1 MTDDN
6 PKLYDLSRRKML
18 AGLGAVG
25 LASVGAGL
33 GTSAYFSDTES
44 FSNNS
49 LTAGTLDMSVTAD
62 VVAANQYWVDQGG
75 LDISVVADSQEPVFG
90 LQVDDIKPGDWA
102 IICFEISVGDNPGY
116 VQVATEKFAE
126 TGGLNP
132 EPEQDAEGDS
142 ANSADLG
149 EYLLATVW
157 QSYDDTSGDKAGL
170 SVLDPVFNNAGN
182 SLSVSYGEPDIGGV
196 VATDQHHTTA
206 READGV
212 LSGGYI
218 VKDDTGAPMMVG
230 SDADGSDPEVADTYE
245 FCLLLELPYEV
256 GNEIQGDGISFDL
269 VFETE
274 QVRNNDTPF
283 ANQTNSTSG
292 N

>member
-33 GTSAYFSDTES
+33 GTSAYFSDSES
-44 FSNNS
+44 FVGNS

-62 VVAANQYWVDQGG
+62 VVAANDYWVDQGG
-75 LDISVVADSQEPVFG
+75 LDISVVADSEDPVVG

-102 IICFEISVGDNPGY
+102 IICFEISVGTNPGY
-116 VQVATEKFAE
+116 VQVATENFAQS
-126 TGGLNP
+126 GGVNP
-132 EPEQDAEGDS
+132 EPEQAEEGD
-142 ANSADLG
+142 ANNDADLG
-149 EYLLATVW
+149 NALLTTVW
-157 QSYDDTSGDKAGL
+157 QSYDDSGDRAGL
-170 SVLDPVFNNAGN
+170 STLDPVFNNA
-182 SLSVSYGEPDIGGV
+182 SDLLTIDYADPDEDGV
-196 VATDQHHTTA
+196 AGPDAHYTNAV
-206 READGV
+206 EADGV
-212 LSGGYI
+212 LSGGYV
-218 VKDDTGAPMMVG
+218 VKDDNGDPMMVG

-245 FCLLLELPYEV
+245 FCLLLELPFEV

-283 ANQTNSTSG
+283 ANTTATPSP
-292 N
+292 

>member
-33 GTSAYFSDTES
+33 GTSAFFSDTES
-44 FSNNS
+44 FTNNS
-49 LTAGTLDMSVTAD
+49 LTAGTLDMSVSAD
-62 VVAANQYWVDQGG
+62 VVAANQYWIDQGG
-75 LDISVVADSQEPVFG
+75 LDISVVADSEDPVFG

-102 IICFEISVGDNPGY
+102 VICFEISVGDNPGY
-116 VQVATEKFAE
+116 VQVSTDNFTED
-126 TGGLNP
+126 GGVHA
-132 EPEQDAEGDS
+132 EPEIEAGDTD
-142 ANSADLG
+142 NDADLG
-149 EYLLATVW
+149 EFLLTTVW
-157 QSYDDTSGDKAGL
+157 QSYDDSGDRAGL
-170 SVLDPVFNNAGN
+170 STLDPVFNNA
-182 SLSVSYGEPDIGGV
+182 SDDLDIDYAEPTDLDGV
-196 VATDQHHTTA
+196 VDADAHYTNA
-206 READGV
+206 REANGV

-218 VKDDTGAPMMVG
+218 VKDDNGDPMMVG
-230 SDADGSDPEVADTYE
+230 SDSDGSDSEVADTYE

-256 GNEIQGDGISFDL
+256 GNVIQGDSMGFDL
-269 VFETE
+269 VFETQ

-283 ANQTNSTSG
+283 ANGQTNSTSG

>member
-1 MTDDN
+1 MTDNN

-49 LTAGTLDMSVTAD
+49 LTAGTLDMSVSAD
-62 VVAANQYWVDQGG
+62 VVAANQYWMDQGG

-102 IICFEISVGDNPGY
+102 IVCFEISVGDNPGY
-116 VQVATEKFAE
+116 VQVATENFAQS
-126 TGGLNP
+126 GGVNP
-132 EPEQDAEGDS
+132 EPEQAEEGD
-142 ANSADLG
+142 ANNDADLG
-149 EYLLATVW
+149 AALLTTVW
-157 QSYDDTSGDKAGL
+157 QSYDDSGDRAGL
-170 SVLDPVFNNAGN
+170 STLDPVFNNA
-182 SLSVSYGEPDIGGV
+182 SDLLTIDYAEPDEDGV
-196 VATDQHHTTA
+196 AGPDAHYTNAV
-206 READGV
+206 EADGV

-218 VKDDTGAPMMVG
+218 VKDDTGVPMLVG
-230 SDADGSDPEVADTYE
+230 SDSDGSDPEVADTYE

-283 ANQTNSTSG
+283 ANQTNSTSQ